1 MPDPETSADMSSADL
16 LAQRYG
22 GARRGSRRLL
32 IGVISVVAVAALGW
46 LVWIA
51 WHHAN
56 PDIRGEL
63 SSYEV
68 LSDHEVQ
75 VVIEVHRSSSDSVEC
90 TVQAQADSHGIVAD
104 QQVTIP
110 AGSDRDIQFS
120 TTVPTERRATA
131 VTVANCH

>member
-1 MPDPETSADMSSADL
+1 MSSADL
-16 LAQRYG
+16 MAQRYG
-22 GARRGSRRLL
+22 AGRRGSRRLL
-32 IGVISVVAVAALGW
+32 IGAVSVVTVLALSW

-68 LSDHEVQ
+68 LSDHEVK
-75 VVIEVHRSSSDSVEC
+75 VVIEVRRSTSESVEC

-110 AGSDRDIQFS
+110 AGSDGDIQFS